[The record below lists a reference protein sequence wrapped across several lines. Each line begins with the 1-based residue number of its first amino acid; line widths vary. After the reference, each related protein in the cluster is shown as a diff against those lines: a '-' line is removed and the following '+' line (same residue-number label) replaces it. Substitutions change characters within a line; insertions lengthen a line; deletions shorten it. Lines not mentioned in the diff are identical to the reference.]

1 MDLRLQKIIENA
13 SASVG
18 DQDDHFPVS
27 PFTRAPLIP
36 SSQPTFSR
44 HFNNGS
50 SLQDMFALRPSQP
63 LVSTHLVHSEYA
75 PDDIGDKLPLL
86 LSQSPML
93 TT

>member
-1 MDLRLQKIIENA
+1 MDLRLQKIIEDA

-27 PFTRAPLIP
+27 PFTRAPRVP
-36 SSQPTFSR
+36 SSQPIFSR

-50 SLQDMFALRPSQP
+50 SLQDIVTLRPSQP
-63 LVSTHLVHSEYA
+63 PVSTHLAYSEYA

-86 LSQSPML
+86 LSQSLML